1 MAKWLYYNPNPDGNR
16 VGDCVIRAMAAAT
29 GQDWDTTFTG
39 NALQAF
45 IIKDMPSSN
54 AVWRAYLRSRGFK
67 RAIIPDTCPDCYT
80 VNDFADD
87 HPKGAF
93 VLGTGSHAV
102 AVVDGMVLDTWDSRN
117 EIPIYYFYKE
127 D

>member
-1 MAKWLYYNPNPDGNR
+1 MAKWIYYNPNPDGNR

-29 GQDWDTTFTG
+29 GQDWDATFTG

-80 VNDFADD
+80 VNDFADE

-102 AVVDGMVLDTWDSRN
+102 AVVDGTVLDTWDSRN